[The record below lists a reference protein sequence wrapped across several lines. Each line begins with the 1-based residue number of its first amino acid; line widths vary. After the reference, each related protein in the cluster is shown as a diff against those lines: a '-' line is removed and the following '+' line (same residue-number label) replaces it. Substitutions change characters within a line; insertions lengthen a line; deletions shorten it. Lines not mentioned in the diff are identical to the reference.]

1 MNEWGRQVRDLI
13 RGADRA
19 ALATA
24 LAGQASHPYAS
35 LVLTA
40 SAMDGSPLLLI
51 SDLAEHT
58 KNLLRDA
65 RLSLLFDGTGG
76 LDDAL
81 SGSRA
86 GVLGRAVPSADAGER
101 VRFLTRHP
109 SAEDYAGFADFHLYR
124 VIVDRARLIAGF
136 GQIRW
141 VAADQILL
149 GDAGT
154 LAADEAMILDHMNA
168 DHADAIRGYATAL
181 LGLPDE
187 AWRMVGIDPEG
198 CDLRGG
204 GCLARLPFEA
214 PVRSAEEARRE
225 LVRLAKAARGKP

>member
-1 MNEWGRQVRDLI
+1 MLDPWFLLQ
-13 RGADRA
+13 
-19 ALATA
+19 
-24 LAGQASHPYAS
+24 
-35 LVLTA
+35 
-40 SAMDGSPLLLI
+40 SPP
-51 SDLAEHT
+51 SDPAF
-58 KNLLRDA
+58 NM
-65 RLSLLFDGTGG
+65 
-76 LDDAL
+76 
-81 SGSRA
+81 
-86 GVLGRAVPSADAGER
+86 
-101 VRFLTRHP
+101 
-109 SAEDYAGFADFHLYR
+109 
-124 VIVDRARLIAGF
+124 
-136 GQIRW
+136 
-141 VAADQILL
+141 AADQILL

-154 LAADEAMILDHMNA
+154 LAADETMILDHMNA